1 MKIRGFEVVDK
12 KHRKHTKKDINIPKR
27 GSKAAAGYDFY
38 TPESFTLKPG
48 EKKIIWTDIKAYM
61 GKNEVLKIYVRS
73 SIGIKRGIVLSNG
86 TGIIDADY
94 YSNESNDGN
103 IGIALHNVSD
113 KEVTIEENERIAQG
127 IFIPFLVADN
137 GNSENTRVGGVGS
150 TGEK

>member
-12 KHRKHTKKDINIPKR
+12 KYRKHPKKYINMPKR
-27 GSKAAAGYDFY
+27 GSKTAAGYDFY
-38 TPESFTLKPG
+38 TPESFILKPG
-48 EKKIIWTDIKAYM
+48 EKKIVWTDIKAYM
-61 GKNEVLKIYVRS
+61 GENEVLKIYIRS

-137 GNSENTRVGGVGS
+137 GNSENIRVGGVGS